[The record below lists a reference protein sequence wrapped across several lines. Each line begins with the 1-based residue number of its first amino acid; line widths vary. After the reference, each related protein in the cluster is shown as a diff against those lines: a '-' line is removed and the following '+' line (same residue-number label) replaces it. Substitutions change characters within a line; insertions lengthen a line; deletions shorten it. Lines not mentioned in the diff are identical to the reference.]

1 MRFFDEN
8 NNEMKESELDLDL
21 GHLRPDVIKT
31 VFREAVDAEPEIWH
45 YETIRSFPN
54 GGREVVKIVDK
65 PGTTGAPAHWET
77 EEIMRYVLYSD
88 EEKAKRALEETR
100 EDLLDAFE
108 ELLSAT
114 SASGLMTTLKGIK
127 NRLGPVLTKRE
138 DAREVLGRKK
148 AR

>member
-8 NNEMKESELDLDL
+8 NNEMKESEIDLNL

-31 VFREAVDAEPEIWH
+31 VFREAVNAEPEIWH
-45 YETIRSFPN
+45 YETVRSFPN

-65 PGTTGAPAHWET
+65 PGTTGASARWET

-88 EEKAKRALEETR
+88 EEKAKRALVETR

-114 SASGLMTTLKGIK
+114 SASGLITTLIDLK
-127 NRLGPVLTKRE
+127 NRLGPVLKKRE
-138 DAREVLGRKK
+138 EAREKLGRKK
-148 AR
+148 DR